1 MDRISSR
8 ASRTL
13 VALVGAAVIIAIAR
27 WFDSDVITGIQQR
40 AGADFDATP
49 AAVATSLGYL
59 MIAAGALLIVFLARR
74 AAYPEVGV
82 LYAAGGAFLTFLF
95 PLTWFLTVHGNSPA
109 ILTGPV
115 ADFLDSLWTKTEQ
128 GPLGAVP
135 ILGAVMFLVG
145 LLEIGSIV
153 RNREHVVPAVAVT
166 PLETKTITD

>member
-27 WFDSDVITGIQQR
+27 WLDSDVITGIQQR

-59 MIAAGALLIVFLARR
+59 VIAAGALLIVFLARR

-109 ILTGPV
+109 ILTGPI
-115 ADFLDSLWTKTEQ
+115 ADFLDSVWTKTEQ

-145 LLEIGSIV
+145 LLAIGSIV
-153 RNREHVVPAVAVT
+153 RNRGHVVPAVAAT

>member
-13 VALVGAAVIIAIAR
+13 VALVGAGVIIAIAR
-27 WFDSDVITGIQQR
+27 WLDSDVITGIQQR

-109 ILTGPV
+109 ILTGPI
-115 ADFLDSLWTKTEQ
+115 ADFLDSVWTKTEQ

-135 ILGAVMFLVG
+135 ILGAVMLLVG
-145 LLEIGSIV
+145 LLAIGSIV
-153 RNREHVVPAVAVT
+153 RDREHVVPGVAAT

>member
-1 MDRISSR
+1 
-8 ASRTL
+8 
-13 VALVGAAVIIAIAR
+13 VALVGAGVMIAIAR
-27 WFDSDVITGIQQR
+27 WLDSDVITGIQQR

-49 AAVATSLGYL
+49 AAIATSLGYL
-59 MIAAGALLIVFLARR
+59 VIAAGALLIVFLARR

-145 LLEIGSIV
+145 LLAIGSIV
-153 RNREHVVPAVAVT
+153 RNREHVVAVVAPG
-166 PLETKTITD
+166 PLETRAIPD